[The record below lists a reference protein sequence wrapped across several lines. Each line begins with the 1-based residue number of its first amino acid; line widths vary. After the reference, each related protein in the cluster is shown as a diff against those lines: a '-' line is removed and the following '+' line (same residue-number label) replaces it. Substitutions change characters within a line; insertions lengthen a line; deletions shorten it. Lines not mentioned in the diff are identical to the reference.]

1 MFGRNGTILI
11 STMLSLFFGFLGA
24 LLFTDDLSWW
34 KVVILALVLSLLSP
48 LIGKVFVSVGLRLCN
63 AIDKVFSLPGR
74 SAFSFRWGNWPA
86 DTQML
91 LAATWPITG
100 PVIVVLASIA
110 LVFGQLFKSLFKQ
123 DEAD

>member
-1 MFGRNGTILI
+1 MFGRNGTIII
-11 STMLSLFFGFLGA
+11 STLLSLFFGFLGT

-34 KVVILALVLSLLSP
+34 KFLVLAIVLALLSP
-48 LIGKVFVSVGLRLCN
+48 LIGKAFVSVGLRLCN

-74 SAFSFRWGNWPA
+74 SAFSFRWGSWPA
-86 DTQML
+86 ETQMI

-110 LVFGQLFKSLFKQ
+110 LIFGLLFQSLFKQ
-123 DEAD
+123 